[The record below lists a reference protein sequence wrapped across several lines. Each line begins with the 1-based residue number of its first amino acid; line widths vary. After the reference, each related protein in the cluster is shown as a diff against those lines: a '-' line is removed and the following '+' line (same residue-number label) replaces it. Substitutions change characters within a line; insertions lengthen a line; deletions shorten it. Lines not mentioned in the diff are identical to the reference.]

1 MPFSKAALVVC
12 VPLIQ
17 TNTDPLKLV
26 NPPFKFEKVTVIF
39 NTGKEYGIA
48 RRIMDY
54 SSSMPSG
61 QVSVLSGEEAH

>member
-1 MPFSKAALVVC
+1 MSKAALVVY
-12 VPLIQ
+12 VPLIE
-17 TNTDPLKLV
+17 TNNTDPLKLV

-61 QVSVLSGEEAH
+61 QVSVLSWEEAR